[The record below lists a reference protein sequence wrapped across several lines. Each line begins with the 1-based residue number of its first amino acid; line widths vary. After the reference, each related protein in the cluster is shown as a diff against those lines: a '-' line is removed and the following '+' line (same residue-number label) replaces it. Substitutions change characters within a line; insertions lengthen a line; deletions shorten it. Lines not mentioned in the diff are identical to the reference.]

1 MRMPWRASPRA
12 TQFQYVTG
20 NRPCTHS
27 SAASI
32 RFEGTN
38 VQIHVMDLSPG
49 LPASEMARAMLP
61 FVRLDRVRGGA
72 CGAVPGLSSANK
84 IAFCHDGQLLNS

>member
-1 MRMPWRASPRA
+1 M
-12 TQFQYVTG
+12 
-20 NRPCTHS
+20 
-27 SAASI
+27 
-32 RFEGTN
+32 
-38 VQIHVMDLSPG
+38 QIHVMDLSPG

-84 IAFCHDGQLLNS
+84 IAFCHDGQLLNSKRAVGGVRATLRQRAA